1 MSDNFSKPEKADIR
15 APDKRESRGLLWII
29 FFMPGVVLLWLQY
42 MFPKNFGAAIGS
54 ARRRKSR
61 LIQFWYTITFYLLV
75 AILVLA
81 VIHSMK

>member
-1 MSDNFSKPEKADIR
+1 MNMATPRKAK
-15 APDKRESRGLLWII
+15 AYMPDSGESHGLLWII

-61 LIQFWYTITFYLLV
+61 LIQFWYTITFY
-75 AILVLA
+75 AITAVLVLA
-81 VIHSMK
+81 VIHSLK